1 MLEEMA
7 TLLSRD
13 FCDQMCFSLY
23 GIITNIC
30 KLELIYVLHNS
41 FYRFNFILIYRGS
54 TLDHLVSLLVN
65 EDWYISH
72 EDIIFDLE
80 ESSLKKLDLLFFF
93 NHQISYEFSLHN

>member
-13 FCDQMCFSLY
+13 FCDQMCFSFY
-23 GIITNIC
+23 GIIANIC

-54 TLDHLVSLLVN
+54 TLDHSGIVISKWRLVYQPWRFNFWLGRIFSKKVGLTIFSQQTN
-65 EDWYISH
+65 
-72 EDIIFDLE
+72 IIWV
-80 ESSLKKLDLLFFF
+80 
-93 NHQISYEFSLHN
+93 